1 MTKQGSH
8 GSQRSPDPPKATV
21 GGRAEPRAWCPSFR
35 LMLPRFLVRLWG
47 TSCNCLLLASAKLCL
62 FWSQSSYVAACVP
75 PSLPLGSVFLDLQ
88 DLRSLCALS
97 SWLPGHH
104 NGPSSLPEAVAL
116 QASAALLQ
124 GHGVSFLLFTRP
136 SCPLGLP
143 HTGSGP
149 LSSPC
154 LWLIAELLLPLAGLL
169 F

>member
-1 MTKQGSH
+1 MAELSPEPVAPAFISCSHVSWCGS
-8 GSQRSPDPPKATV
+8 GVPPVTV
-21 GGRAEPRAWCPSFR
+21 CCWHQPS
-35 LMLPRFLVRLWG
+35 
-47 TSCNCLLLASAKLCL
+47 LCL

-88 DLRSLCALS
+88 DLRPLCALS

-104 NGPSSLPEAVAL
+104 NGPSSLPESVAL

-124 GHGVSFLLFTRP
+124 GDGVSFLLFTRP